1 MKKNNKQTQAQEAR
15 NASFRAY
22 KKRKKMRDWI
32 EKNGGHNESRDEAA
46 IEEWLKNN
54 EIKICPP
61 FGHNDPQ
68 WGSLAK
74 GNKNIRRKGVKNHDT

>member
-1 MKKNNKQTQAQEAR
+1 MKKNSGQTAAQEAR

-22 KKRKKMRDWI
+22 KKRKKMRNWI

-54 EIKICPP
+54 EIK
-61 FGHNDPQ
+61 F
-68 WGSLAK
+68 
-74 GNKNIRRKGVKNHDT
+74 